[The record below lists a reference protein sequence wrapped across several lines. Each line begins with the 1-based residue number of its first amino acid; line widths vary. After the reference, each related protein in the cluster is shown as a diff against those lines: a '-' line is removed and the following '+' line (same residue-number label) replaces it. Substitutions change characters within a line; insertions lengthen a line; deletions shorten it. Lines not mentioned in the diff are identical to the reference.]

1 MIYLIISFTI
11 GGLAVLQAGLN
22 RQIANEAGLSAAVL
36 INSGILLAVASL
48 FWMVCAAYPQFFP
61 ENFASKFNL
70 AQVRWWYFV
79 PAVCGFALITGIP
92 GLIPK
97 LGATGV
103 FLCVVVG
110 QLTFSFL
117 WDLSVEQIPFDI
129 KRLAGIV
136 IALIGMSLAN
146 WPR

>member
-1 MIYLIISFTI
+1 MIYLLVSLSI

-22 RQIANEAGLSAAVL
+22 RQIASQMGLSTAVL
-36 INSGILLAVASL
+36 INSVFLLLVTSL
-48 FWMVCAAYPQFFP
+48 FWAICSFYPQLFP
-61 ENFASKFNL
+61 DSFRSQFSWEQL
-70 AQVRWWYFV
+70 RWWQFI
-79 PAVCGFALITGIP
+79 PALCGFALITGIP

-97 LGATGV
+97 LGAAGV

-117 WDLSVEQIPFDI
+117 WDLAIEQRPFETQ
-129 KRLAGIV
+129 R
-136 IALIGMSLAN
+136 LIGILVAILGMAIAN